1 MKKPSWKL
9 LLGVILIVSSAV
21 LTLIHFVIFKD
32 AHHIVIFLLADIAF
46 LPIEVLLV
54 TIIIHRL
61 LSEREK
67 RARLEKMNMVIG
79 VFFSEVGIELLASI
93 SRSDPG
99 LDGIR
104 KELMV
109 TGVWTESEFL
119 RVDQCL
125 QDYEYGVDIGRADLR
140 ELKRLLVVKVD
151 FLLRLLENPNLLEHE
166 SFTELLW
173 AVFHLA
179 DELTR
184 RENLERVPDTD
195 LTHLGNDVKRVYAL
209 IGRQWFDYMKH
220 MKNRYPYL
228 FHLAVRTNPFDQT
241 ASVIVR

>member
-1 MKKPSWKL
+1 L

-21 LTLIHFVIFKD
+21 LYLIHFVIFKD

-119 RVDQCL
+119 RVDQRL

-151 FLLRLLENPNLLEHE
+151 FLLRLLENPNRLEHE

-209 IGRQWFDYMKH
+209 IGRQWVDYMKH
-220 MKNRYPYL
+220 MEKRYPYL

>member
-1 MKKPSWKL
+1 
-9 LLGVILIVSSAV
+9 V

-32 AHHIVIFLLADIAF
+32 AHHLVIFLLADIAF

-151 FLLRLLENPNLLEHE
+151 FLLRLLENPNMLEHE

-195 LTHLGNDVKRVYAL
+195 LTHLGNDVKRVVAL
-209 IGRQWFDYMKH
+209 IGRQWVDYMKH
-220 MKNRYPYL
+220 MEKRYPYL

>member
-119 RVDQCL
+119 RVDQRL

-151 FLLRLLENPNLLEHE
+151 FLLRLLENPNMLEHE

-195 LTHLGNDVKRVYAL
+195 LTHLGNDVKRVVAL
-209 IGRQWFDYMKH
+209 IGRQWVDYMKH
-220 MKNRYPYL
+220 MEKRYPYL

>member
-1 MKKPSWKL
+1 M

-21 LTLIHFVIFKD
+21 LYLIHFVIFKD

-119 RVDQCL
+119 RVDQRL

-151 FLLRLLENPNLLEHE
+151 FLLRLLENPNRLEHE

-209 IGRQWFDYMKH
+209 IGRQWVDYMKH
-220 MKNRYPYL
+220 MKKRYPYL

>member
-1 MKKPSWKL
+1 M

-32 AHHIVIFLLADIAF
+32 AHHLVIFLLADIAF

-119 RVDQCL
+119 RVDQRL

-151 FLLRLLENPNLLEHE
+151 FLLRLLENPNMLEHE

-209 IGRQWFDYMKH
+209 IGRQWVDYMKH
-220 MKNRYPYL
+220 MKKRYPYL

>member
-1 MKKPSWKL
+1 
-9 LLGVILIVSSAV
+9 V

-32 AHHIVIFLLADIAF
+32 AHHLVIFLLADIAF

-119 RVDQCL
+119 RVDQRL

-151 FLLRLLENPNLLEHE
+151 FLLRLLENPNMLEHE

-195 LTHLGNDVKRVYAL
+195 LTHLGNDVKRVVAL
-209 IGRQWFDYMKH
+209 IGRQWVDYMKH
-220 MKNRYPYL
+220 MEKRYPYL

>member
-1 MKKPSWKL
+1 M

-21 LTLIHFVIFKD
+21 LYLIHFVIFKD

-151 FLLRLLENPNLLEHE
+151 FLLRLLENPNMLEHE

-195 LTHLGNDVKRVYAL
+195 LTHLGNDVKRVVAL
-209 IGRQWFDYMKH
+209 IGRQWVDYMKH
-220 MKNRYPYL
+220 MEKRYPYL

>member
-1 MKKPSWKL
+1 M

-119 RVDQCL
+119 RVDQRL

-151 FLLRLLENPNLLEHE
+151 FLLRLLENPNMLEHE

-209 IGRQWFDYMKH
+209 IGRQWVDYMKH
-220 MKNRYPYL
+220 MKKRYPYL

>member
-1 MKKPSWKL
+1 M
-9 LLGVILIVSSAV
+9 

-32 AHHIVIFLLADIAF
+32 AHHLVIFLLADIAF

-119 RVDQCL
+119 RVDQRL

-151 FLLRLLENPNLLEHE
+151 FLLRLLENPNMLEHE

-209 IGRQWFDYMKH
+209 IGRQWVDYMKH
-220 MKNRYPYL
+220 MKKRYPYL

>member
-1 MKKPSWKL
+1 M

-32 AHHIVIFLLADIAF
+32 AHHLVIFLLADIAF

-93 SRSDPG
+93 SRFDPG

-119 RVDQCL
+119 RVDQRL

-151 FLLRLLENPNLLEHE
+151 FLLRLLENPNMLEHE

-209 IGRQWFDYMKH
+209 IGRQWVDYMKH
-220 MKNRYPYL
+220 MEKRYPYL